1 MAIVAVAIAAAL
13 FLFLFKGNGKE
24 AAGLNPQRAAELAA
38 AAMLS
43 VKELPGSGWRLVEV
57 DATDEDFLGSS
68 LPDTAACDKLAPAVQ
83 AVDDVRSARLAKA
96 GRSFERET
104 ISGEEATTVNA
115 EVAVFPD
122 ANTIASAFDAFRAAI
137 KSADFDRCVAAIFQE
152 GLSSDESI
160 TSKPVNA
167 LASVPSG
174 GVAKAY
180 EVDYKSSS
188 EQYVMRFEIYY
199 WRFGNVV
206 AQVGVFGLKDD
217 VGKDLSQAAV
227 DGMALG
233 LDRAAGSNPPTAIP
247 AVVASRTPVR
257 SPLAQATSRT
267 STPRAAATSASGRT
281 PPPSTFGR
289 LSDLSSYK
297 FTLKIEGSGGP
308 LSELQAFFGAPLSAG
323 TPAANQTVTFEVSGT
338 YVKPDRGQQTFK
350 IAGLTVTQT
359 TIGRQQWTSVAGIQ
373 SGPDSVLGSLDDYS
387 LAASL
392 WEENF
397 LDDPPDFNC
406 TGRESVDGVPSRKC
420 GIDAQTFDAIGGFI
434 RPFLDSSE
442 VSSLSKFSFEIWLAE
457 TGNYPVRI
465 RLEMTGKDASA
476 KDFNVRLDM
485 DVTNV
490 NSSSNRVDQPP

>member
-1 MAIVAVAIAAAL
+1 VRAARCHGQHGSGPRLATVAASRFSTSSGGGRALSATVNGVSARSGRRRPEPSSNRHRHRGDRGGGHRAAL

-104 ISGEEATTVNA
+104 SSGEEATTVNA

-167 LASVPSG
+167 LASVPTG

-217 VGKDLSQAAV
+217 VGKGLSQAAV
-227 DGMALG
+227 DGMASG

-257 SPLAQATSRT
+257 SPWTAPSTARAAPWRSRS
-267 STPRAAATSASGRT
+267 STP
-281 PPPSTFGR
+281 
-289 LSDLSSYK
+289 
-297 FTLKIEGSGGP
+297 
-308 LSELQAFFGAPLSAG
+308 
-323 TPAANQTVTFEVSGT
+323 TPARA
-338 YVKPDRGQQTFK
+338 
-350 IAGLTVTQT
+350 
-359 TIGRQQWTSVAGIQ
+359 WT
-373 SGPDSVLGSLDDYS
+373 
-387 LAASL
+387 
-392 WEENF
+392 
-397 LDDPPDFNC
+397 
-406 TGRESVDGVPSRKC
+406 
-420 GIDAQTFDAIGGFI
+420 
-434 RPFLDSSE
+434 
-442 VSSLSKFSFEIWLAE
+442 
-457 TGNYPVRI
+457 
-465 RLEMTGKDASA
+465 
-476 KDFNVRLDM
+476 
-485 DVTNV
+485 
-490 NSSSNRVDQPP
+490 